1 MNILRNYLSKRPQS
15 LFGLIIFGFAFINLN
30 VMAAEEEHEHE
41 EGEEGIVQIST
52 SLAQELGIETEIS
65 SAFIVASANA
75 NSVDCCADD
84 SVHQFLSRFGSC
96 ETTKVATPCFFIH
109 DG

>member
-52 SLAQELGIETEIS
+52 SLAQELGIETEI
-65 SAFIVASANA
+65 ASAGTIN
-75 NSVDCCADD
+75 
-84 SVHQFLSRFGSC
+84 
-96 ETTKVATPCFFIH
+96 
-109 DG
+109 